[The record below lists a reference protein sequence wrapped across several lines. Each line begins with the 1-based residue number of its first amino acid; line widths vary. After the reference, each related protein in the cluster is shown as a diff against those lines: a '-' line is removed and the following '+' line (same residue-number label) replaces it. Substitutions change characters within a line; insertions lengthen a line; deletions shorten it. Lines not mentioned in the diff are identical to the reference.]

1 LTSKKDLEIII
12 TGLTIPFTGLKRQY
26 ENLRGEI
33 LDIADLV
40 FSSGQLMSGPHTQ
53 AFEKW
58 LADKNQVRHAVTC
71 HSGTNALEIIANYW
85 VNRTSITTPRVV
97 IPTMTYAATANAFIQ
112 AGWEVIFADTDPYG
126 VIDFEKLHD
135 VAFEAIVLIGLYG
148 AKIPSEWEHR
158 LLSDVLVIEDAAQ
171 HWLADNC
178 TRGPHAAAVSFDPTK
193 NFPCYGNGGAVLT
206 NSIGL
211 AEFAD
216 AWRRNGIP
224 NGNQHVGSNSRMSE
238 LDCALMMVKSQY
250 LDEWQERR
258 KTIAEYYIDQFRSA
272 NIRCLIDETNQ
283 PGHSYH
289 KFVIDIAYRDTVQK
303 ELLACGIE
311 TKIHYTRPLH
321 EVGMF
326 SRYTGPDLLSCA
338 SSLARRVLSLPIYP
352 ELTDNEVEYIAN
364 QVIDRVSQTRS

>member
-1 LTSKKDLEIII
+1 MKKDLEIII

-33 LDIADLV
+33 LDTTDLV

-148 AKIPSEWEHR
+148 AKIPSEW
-158 LLSDVLVIEDAAQ
+158 
-171 HWLADNC
+171 
-178 TRGPHAAAVSFDPTK
+178 
-193 NFPCYGNGGAVLT
+193 
-206 NSIGL
+206 
-211 AEFAD
+211 
-216 AWRRNGIP
+216 
-224 NGNQHVGSNSRMSE
+224 
-238 LDCALMMVKSQY
+238 
-250 LDEWQERR
+250 
-258 KTIAEYYIDQFRSA
+258 
-272 NIRCLIDETNQ
+272 
-283 PGHSYH
+283 
-289 KFVIDIAYRDTVQK
+289 
-303 ELLACGIE
+303 
-311 TKIHYTRPLH
+311 
-321 EVGMF
+321 
-326 SRYTGPDLLSCA
+326 
-338 SSLARRVLSLPIYP
+338 
-352 ELTDNEVEYIAN
+352 
-364 QVIDRVSQTRS
+364 